1 MTKQWKIN
9 NLEKKNEKLA
19 EENRGLKEQI
29 KLLNSQIERLEAVE
43 KYYNK
48 KTELLEKT
56 KNEYETLILF
66 YGTGWLYRRK

>member
-29 KLLNSQIERLEAVE
+29 KLLKLNYLKKLKMNMKRLLKKQKDVGVIT
-43 KYYNK
+43 KSFFNK
-48 KTELLEKT
+48 
-56 KNEYETLILF
+56 
-66 YGTGWLYRRK
+66 